1 MSTVLDAL
9 ISTAD
14 ASAANYALIGPKVMT
29 RRQEEVYG
37 LVTDAHRDGV
47 VDMSTRELQQRWEAV
62 HDGKRIE
69 ASTLSSTV
77 HSMVASGRLR
87 RTTKLRRCLVTG
99 KTICPF
105 FAPLQQAALIN

>member
-1 MSTVLDAL
+1 MSTVLDTL

-14 ASAANYALIGPKVMT
+14 TSAANYALMGPKVMT

-47 VDMSTRELQQRWEAV
+47 VDMSTRELQQRWEAA
-62 HDGKRIE
+62 HAGKRIE

-77 HSMVASGRLR
+77 HSMVTSGRLR
-87 RTTKLRRCLVTG
+87 RATQLRSCLVTG

-105 FAPLQQAALIN
+105 FVPLKQASLIN